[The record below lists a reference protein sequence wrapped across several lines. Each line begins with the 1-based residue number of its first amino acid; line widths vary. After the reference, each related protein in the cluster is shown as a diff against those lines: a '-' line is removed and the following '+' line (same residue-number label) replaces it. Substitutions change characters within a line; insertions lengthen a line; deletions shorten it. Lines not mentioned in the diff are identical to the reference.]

1 MEVGDVHGSV
11 LRWTPVA
18 KLASPEIDGTR
29 MYKVAT
35 TRYGVGRL
43 RDEVGPVE
51 SPQPRGMLRDLTI
64 AYVKRHGLTQ
74 FLRHPIASAAVRASI
89 A

>member
-11 LRWTPVA
+11 LQWTPLA
-18 KLASPEIDGTR
+18 KLAPSEIDGSR

-35 TRYGVGRL
+35 THYGVGRL
-43 RDEVGPVE
+43 RDELGPVQ

-64 AYVKRHGLTQ
+64 TYVRRHGLAQ
-74 FLRHPIASAAVRASI
+74 LGV
-89 A
+89 